1 MRLWL
6 TWFGAEMDS
15 WLIFLG
21 LKNEISPKDFP
32 QTLLFIDEIQESEKA
47 ISFLRYFYE
56 DLPELNVIAAGSLLE
71 HTLKKTKII

>member
-32 QTLLFIDEIQESEKA
+32 QTLLFIDEIQESKKA

-56 DLPELNVIAAGSLLE
+56 EAKVAIFMNTPLLLGKE
-71 HTLKKTKII
+71 